1 MGRGGLHPGQG
12 GFTMLVV
19 LLVGAVAALA
29 SVSLV
34 AAVLSASATDAAD
47 RGRDACAAGADAGLT
62 RLLEQLRWG
71 LTGQSASVVLPA
83 EDGPPAVTTT
93 LEVAPGPASADGTLF
108 SNLELGAASSAGA
121 ARILRRL
128 TARVRPGVLPH
139 GLADAGDLVALAPV
153 QVGGCGVYVGG
164 DVLGRERIAFEGAVE
179 PLVAP
184 PDLLYPELYSATAVH
199 AAGAIYTAAGEIHD
213 LPSPTLDTDVHVG
226 EPYAAELSA
235 LPGAA
240 LLSALRRH
248 ATDAGPALAG
258 DVLRVDLLPL
268 QPPAGADSRAGVIV
282 YIESGAH
289 VGPLAVIGRRPPP
302 PLACPLV
309 LVVEGDAVLGGE
321 PAAVTDEPA
330 CELTGAVLATGDL
343 RVDGDTRITG
353 SLAAAGMV
361 IAAPLVLRLDE
372 AWLAWPPAGCRE
384 FEVVRRW

>member
-1 MGRGGLHPGQG
+1 MGRRGLHPDQD

-29 SVSLV
+29 SASLV

-71 LTGQSASVVLPA
+71 LTGETASLALPA
-83 EDGPPAVTTT
+83 DGGPPAVTTT
-93 LEVAPGPASADGTLF
+93 LEVAPGPSPADGTAF
-108 SNLELGAASSAGA
+108 STLELRAASSAGA

-128 TARVRPGVLPH
+128 TARLRPGVLPH
-139 GLADAGDLVALAPV
+139 GLAAAGDLVALAPV
-153 QVGGCGVYVGG
+153 EVGGCGVYVGG
-164 DVLGRERIAFEGAVE
+164 DVLGREQIAFEGAVE

-199 AAGAIYTAAGEIHD
+199 ATGAIYTSAGEIHD

-240 LLSALRRH
+240 LLSALRQY

-268 QPPAGADSRAGVIV
+268 QPPAGADPRAGVVV
-282 YIESGAH
+282 YVAAGAH
-289 VGPLAVIGRRPPP
+289 PGPLVVSGRREPPP
-302 PLACPLV
+302 VACPLV
-309 LVVEGDAVLGGE
+309 LVVEGDAVLGGDL
-321 PAAVTDEPA
+321 PAATGEPA
-330 CELTGAVLATGDL
+330 CELHGAVLATGGL
-343 RVDGDTRITG
+343 RVDGATRLTG
-353 SLAAAGMV
+353 SLAAAELM